1 MEALKLAVQ
10 LGAPVN
16 YADPNG
22 DTALHIAAT
31 RRRDLIVQALADSG
45 AVLDARNHDGE
56 TPLAEALKP
65 PPPPK
70 GSGQPDDYEY
80 LLKHTSRT
88 VHAQVAAVDYRLDI
102 ATLDHQPAST
112 LTLNGIGVVEIE
124 TAQPLAVDL
133 YSQSRITGSFV
144 LIDPVSNSTAAAG
157 MIRKAVTGAKTS
169 IAPDLDRAE
178 AHRQLAR
185 VAEFFDLTAP
195 DGAVAQHVR
204 RALAALEESDE

>member
-1 MEALKLAVQ
+1 MALPSRRVS
-10 LGAPVN
+10 
-16 YADPNG
+16 
-22 DTALHIAAT
+22 HIKS
-31 RRRDLIVQALADSG
+31 IVTF
-45 AVLDARNHDGE
+45 DGE
-56 TPLAEALKP
+56 LAQAHAPQSVVLTLQDEVDISRGDLLVAPDAPAITTTRFTASLVWMDEQPLQLNRR
-65 PPPPK
+65 
-70 GSGQPDDYEY
+70 Y

-157 MIRKAVTGAKTS
+157 MIREAVTGAKTS